1 MKYYSCLMTWI
12 SVKNGRYVGLAIT
25 QSIVLSTMFQWV
37 MRHSADLENQM
48 TSVERVLEYTDVPQE
63 SALETKPG
71 T

>member
-1 MKYYSCLMTWI
+1 VKYYSCLMTWI